1 MEITKVEYRSVIK
14 FLRLAGN
21 SPKQIYERLV
31 GVYGDSVPSFSTVIR
46 WFNEFSVNPDVISAV
61 ENLIMEDRRSKVAQ
75 IAALIGVS
83 VGSVETI
90 IHEHLRMSK
99 VAARW
104 VPRNLSSNN
113 RHERVQCS
121 KQLLELYCRQG

>member
-1 MEITKVEYRSVIK
+1 M
-14 FLRLAGN
+14 RLEGN

-31 GVYGDSVPSFSTVIR
+31 IVYGDSVPSFNTVTR
-46 WFNEFSVNPDVISAV
+46 WFNEFERGSQALEDEGRSGRPSTSVNPDVISAA
-61 ENLIMEDRRSKVAQ
+61 ENLILEDRTSKVAQ

-83 VGSVETI
+83 VGSVEPI

-113 RHERVQCS
+113 RH
-121 KQLLELYCRQG
+121 